1 MRGDFLNK
9 KLIGILEEI
18 IEYQNDFIYDFLN
31 NQANKDNLNLEFNIV
46 GKKLF
51 IKIISNLKFIEPIT
65 DYEIM
70 RRLKYPEGKILVLGD
85 EYIKYILE
93 ISEHILKNE
102 WYEVINSFYNLQIN
116 FNILQGKIYNKIINL
131 INE

>member
-1 MRGDFLNK
+1 MNK

>member
-1 MRGDFLNK
+1 MNK

-93 ISEHILKNE
+93 ISEHILK
-102 WYEVINSFYNLQIN
+102 
-116 FNILQGKIYNKIINL
+116 K
-131 INE
+131 